1 MVNSPKITVL
11 IPVYNREQYVAAAI
25 ESVLAQSF
33 TDFELLLIDDG
44 STDGSVEIMRSYT
57 NDPRVR
63 LVCNEHNL
71 GIPKTRN
78 RGIDLARGEYVA
90 MLDSDD
96 LAYPSRLEKQVAF
109 LDRHNDF
116 AVVGAWT
123 TDIDEKGRSLRKVN
137 ILPVLPGEL
146 QSRLLF
152 RSCHCQ
158 SSIMARTAVLRE
170 HRYREQYAACED
182 YDLFVRLAGKYKLGN
197 LPKILLCRRVHASR
211 ITREKAQV
219 VKEKNLEI
227 VSAQLA
233 ELGVEFTP
241 ADLERHFLLLRMD
254 RAQSTPD
261 RTYLEWANA
270 WLLKLQSANQHALR
284 YPERPLAQ
292 MVCEIWFVVCWHTLT
307 GMGWNTWKYFWQ
319 SPLSKEG
326 WSRVRMYLLL
336 LAFRHLPRD
345 I

>member
-1 MVNSPKITVL
+1 MGTSPRVTVL
-11 IPVYNREQYVAAAI
+11 IPVYNRERYVATAI
-25 ESVLAQSF
+25 ESILAQSF
-33 TDFELLLIDDG
+33 IDFELLLIDDA
-44 STDGSVEIMRSYT
+44 STDGSVEILRTYT
-57 NDPRVR
+57 TDSRVR
-63 LVCNEHNL
+63 LVCNEQNL
-71 GIPKTRN
+71 GIPRTRN
-78 RGIDLARGEYVA
+78 RGIDLARGEYIA

-96 LAYPSRLEKQVAF
+96 WAYPRRLEKQVAF
-109 LDRHNDF
+109 LDRHKDF
-116 AVVGAWT
+116 AVVGAWAT
-123 TDIDEKGRSLRKVN
+123 EMDENGRSLSRVK

-152 RSCHCQ
+152 SYCHHH

-170 HRYREQYAACED
+170 YRYREQYAVCED
-182 YDLFVRLAGKYKLGN
+182 VDLFVRLARKYKLGN
-197 LPKILLCRRVHASR
+197 LPNILLCRRVHASG

-219 VKEKNLEI
+219 VKEKHLEI

-254 RAQSTPD
+254 RVQSTPD

-270 WLLKLQSANQHALR
+270 WLLKLQAANQHALR

-292 MVCEIWFVVCWHTLT
+292 MVGEIWFVVCWHTMT
-307 GMGWNTWKYFWQ
+307 GMGWSAWKYFWQ

-326 WSRVRMYLLL
+326 WSRMRMYLLL

>member
-1 MVNSPKITVL
+1 MVNSPKVTVL
-11 IPVYNREQYVAAAI
+11 TPVHNREQHVAAAI

-33 TDFELLLIDDG
+33 ADFELLLIDDG
-44 STDGSVEIMRSYT
+44 STDNSVGIMRLYT
-57 NDPRVR
+57 TDPRVR
-63 LVCNEHNL
+63 LVCNEQNL

-78 RGIDLARGEYVA
+78 RGIDLARGEYIA

-96 LAYPSRLEKQVAF
+96 WAYPTRLEKQVAF
-109 LDRHNDF
+109 LDRHRDF

-123 TDIDEKGRSLRKVN
+123 TDIDEKGRSLRRVN

-152 RSCHCQ
+152 SYCHHH

-170 HRYREQYAACED
+170 YRYREQYAVCED
-182 YDLFVRLAGKYKLGN
+182 VDLFVRVAKNYKLGN
-197 LPKILLCRRVHASR
+197 LPNILLCRRVHGSG

-219 VKEKNLEI
+219 VKEKHLEI

-261 RTYLEWANA
+261 PTYLEWANA
-270 WLLKLQSANQHALR
+270 WLLKLQAANQHALR
-284 YPERPLAQ
+284 YPERALAR
-292 MVCEIWFVVCWHTLT
+292 VVGEIWFVVCWHAFAS
-307 GMGWNTWKYFWQ
+307 MGWSAWKQFWQ

-326 WSRVRMYLLL
+326 LSSMRGYLLL
-336 LAFRHLPRD
+336 LAFRHPPRD
-345 I
+345 T